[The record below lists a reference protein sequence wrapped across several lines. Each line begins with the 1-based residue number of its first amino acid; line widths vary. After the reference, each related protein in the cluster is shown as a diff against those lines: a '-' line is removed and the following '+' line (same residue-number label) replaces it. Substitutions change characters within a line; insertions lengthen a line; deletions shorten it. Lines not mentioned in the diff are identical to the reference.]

1 MYQLKPTFFIGLMVL
16 IMSLSACSSS
26 KVVQSDVRNMPTIPE
41 INRPIVVRPNI
52 PPKKVIKKTAVVK
65 RYSPGASVQSVITK
79 EEQRAVNELLNT
91 NIIKKEQ
98 VVIDPYASIP
108 DNSSMATSS
117 NSKEAVS
124 LTTEMSPAVKSLI
137 TQARADIS
145 MGNTRSAISNLERGL
160 RIEPE
165 NSRLWNMLAITYFEQ
180 SEFQQSISM
189 AKKSIRYSNDDDFIA
204 KNWEIIKKAGEK
216 VGDMTVVKEA
226 INYSRV
232 AP

>member
-1 MYQLKPTFFIGLMVL
+1 MHQFKYTFFISLMVF

-26 KVVQSDVRNMPTIPE
+26 NVGQSDVRNLPTIPE
-41 INRPIVVRPNI
+41 IKRPIVTRSNI
-52 PPKKVIKKTAVVK
+52 PPKKAIKKTAVVK

-79 EEQRAVNELLNT
+79 EEQRAVNELLKT
-91 NIIKKEQ
+91 KVIKKEQ

-108 DNSSMATSS
+108 DNSSMVSASI
-117 NSKEAVS
+117 NKETVIANP
-124 LTTEMSPAVKSLI
+124 ENSPAVKSLM
-137 TQARADIS
+137 TQARADIAI
-145 MGNTRSAISNLERGL
+145 GNTRSAISSIERGL

-165 NSRLWNMLAITYFEQ
+165 NSMLWNMLAITHFEQ
-180 SEFQQSISM
+180 SEFQQTISM
-189 AKKSIRYSNDDDFIA
+189 AKKSIRYSNNDNLIA
-204 KNWEIIKKAGEK
+204 KNWELIKKAGEK